1 MNIFYSIEHPRTNDV
16 SFLLLIQITENLAL
30 KRTASQL
37 SPYTYISG
45 WGADKAVDGRY
56 TDLSAMGGQ
65 CTISADGNSK
75 AEWRVDLKGVFSIH
89 HIFIQYRTDNIP
101 WGNIDKVTHGKFYI
115 DIIFA

>member
-56 TDLSAMGGQ
+56 TDLSAKGGQ
-65 CTISADGNSK
+65 CTISADGYSK
-75 AEWRVDLKGVFSIH
+75 AKWWVDLGGVLSIH
-89 HIFIQYRTDNIP
+89 NIFLLYRTENLN
-101 WGNIDKVTHGKFYI
+101 WGKSCMINDGSSLTLKRKK
-115 DIIFA
+115 